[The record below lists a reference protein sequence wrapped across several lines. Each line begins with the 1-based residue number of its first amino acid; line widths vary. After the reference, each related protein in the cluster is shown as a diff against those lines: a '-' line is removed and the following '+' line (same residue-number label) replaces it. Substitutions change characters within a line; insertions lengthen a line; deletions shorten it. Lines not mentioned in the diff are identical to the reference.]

1 MTEKRELTKP
11 SGNTLKIHAKDE
23 TEAQRQVAQTLTSPS
38 VNAALVI
45 STSKIVE
52 AKDLMDFG
60 TLVDELTRATEAL
73 EHGDMK
79 RVEAMLVSQA
89 HALQALFASCARRMA
104 TASYLDQF
112 QTYGQLAL
120 KAQNQ
125 CRATLATLAKIK
137 HPDRATFIKNTATH
151 QQINVGA
158 PRQSPK
164 DPGKSDKRIIKH
176 ELSCDTGHPKNGS
189 GNPA

>member
-1 MTEKRELTKP
+1 M
-11 SGNTLKIHAKDE
+11 NF
-23 TEAQRQVAQTLTSPS
+23 EA
-38 VNAALVI
+38 
-45 STSKIVE
+45 
-52 AKDLMDFG
+52 
-60 TLVDELTRATEAL
+60 LVDELTQVTEAL

-79 RVEAMLVSQA
+79 HIEAMLLSQA

-104 TASYLDQF
+104 GASYINQV
-112 QTYGQLAL
+112 QTYGQLAF

-158 PRQSPK
+158 PRRSPK
-164 DPGKSDKRIIKH
+164 DFGKRDKRIIKQV
-176 ELSCDTGHPKNGS
+176 LSCDTGHPKNGS
-189 GNPA
+189 GSPA